1 MIESL
6 VGNDLVVNEDSC
18 NLSCTYCLTGQSNL
32 KESHNEQLIFGP
44 PVKDRFTPGSLL
56 GTRLPLIDKR
66 IDQTFGVPLLK
77 VTGGEIFLVAGIMDF
92 LREQAAH
99 HEVLVVQTN
108 GVLVRE
114 EHLAEFAAWGNVV
127 LQVSLD
133 SHLHTGNSYRVA
145 TESLHRKTMRH
156 IEAILDSGLPVEIYS
171 VLNDRSV
178 VEMEQFAEWLTARE
192 HRPVYFPFPVRGP
205 DAEQFKVRADQVA
218 HIERFVQRYDDFAAI
233 LPPMAYFQRLM
244 SFYNNGKRIFRCHL
258 PRLVIST
265 FSDGMI
271 TPCPNIWFSNMGSM
285 IEDGY
290 AKSLEDVGTSGMYQ
304 ALLAPRPRLKAC
316 HGCFTPWDT
325 LSMYFEDEI
334 TLDEL
339 CAAPTYSPPV
349 IRALLEQRKREYDE
363 GVRAGVDPDT
373 KIAIGSPQW
382 DDPEGVRVEAGYA

>member
-145 TESLHRKTMRH
+145 TESLHGKTMRH

-178 VEMEQFAEWLTARE
+178 VEMEQFAEWLTAHE
-192 HRPVYFPFPVRGP
+192 HKPVYFPFPVRGP
-205 DAEQFKVRADQVA
+205 DAEQFKVRTDQVA
-218 HIERFVQRYDDFAAI
+218 HIERFVERYDEFATI
-233 LPPMAYFQRLM
+233 LPPMAYFKRLL
-244 SFYNNGKRIFRCHL
+244 SFYHNGKRIFRCHL

-265 FSDGMI
+265 FSDGMV

-290 AKSLEDVGTSGMYQ
+290 AKSLEDVGTSAMYQ

-339 CAAPTYSPPV
+339 CAAPTYSPPA
-349 IRALLEQRKREYDE
+349 IRALLEQRKRAYHE
-363 GVRAGVDPDT
+363 GLKAGVDPDT
-373 KIAIGSPQW
+373 KIAVGSPQW
-382 DDPEGVRVEAGYA
+382 DDPEGVTVEAGYA